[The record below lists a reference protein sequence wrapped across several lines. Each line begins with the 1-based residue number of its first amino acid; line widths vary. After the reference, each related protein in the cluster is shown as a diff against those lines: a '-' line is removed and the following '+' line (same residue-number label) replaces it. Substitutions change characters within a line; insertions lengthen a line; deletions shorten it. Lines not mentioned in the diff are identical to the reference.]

1 MSLTKLTDMSIHD
14 QSVDEKISFRLR
26 QIESVFGFV
35 KTHISSGANEKAEKE
50 ASNLEDEI
58 FKLRELLKT
67 N

>member
-1 MSLTKLTDMSIHD
+1 MSIFD
-14 QSVDEKISFRLR
+14 QSIEEKISFRVR
-26 QIESVFGFV
+26 QIESVLGFV

-50 ASNLEDEI
+50 AKNLEDEI